1 MWARAVGAF
10 RGISWPRLIR
20 TLRIDRWDQ
29 LESHLFGDSKEKQLA
44 NYADQLLADDIL
56 SDEEQ
61 NKLFEFAR
69 SLGIDLNKYLN
80 QHPATQDRVVIA
92 GVNAGRF
99 PGAAPPYHILV
110 KPDEEVLVEAPASM
124 LKEVADRA
132 WKGGNSGFSFRIVKG
147 VRYRVGQTQGHMQQ
161 VGTKLIVTDA
171 GYLSV
176 TSTRIVF
183 SGKTSTRQIPYA
195 KLVNLTVFAMGV
207 TECIAIAVSKGQDV
221 DTETYAIS
229 RPHLFAA
236 VITAASQPHLPE
248 SSRALPAAPSNV
260 GLISEDGAWQWDGQ
274 AWQPVT
280 GPPPPPPG

>member
-1 MWARAVGAF
+1 M
-10 RGISWPRLIR
+10 
-20 TLRIDRWDQ
+20 
-29 LESHLFGDSKEKQLA
+29 FGDSKEKQLTEHI
-44 NYADQLLADDIL
+44 DQVLADDIL
-56 SDEEQ
+56 SDDDQ
-61 NKLFEFAR
+61 DKLFEFAR
-69 SLGIDLNKYLN
+69 SLGIDLNTYLN

-110 KPDEEVLVEAPASM
+110 KPDEKVLVEAPVSM

-132 WKGGNSGFSFRIVKG
+132 WQGGFSGFSFPITRG
-147 VRYRVGQTQGHMQQ
+147 VRYRVGQTRGHMQQ

-183 SGKTSTRQIPYA
+183 SGKTSTRESPYA
-195 KLVNLTVFAMGV
+195 KLVNLTVFAIGV

-221 DTETYAIS
+221 DTQTYAIS

-236 VITAASQPHLPE
+236 VITAAAQPHLPV
-248 SSRALPAAPSNV
+248 SSGALPATPSNV
-260 GLISEDGAWQWDGQ
+260 GLISQDGAWRWDGQ
-274 AWQPVT
+274 AWQPVA
-280 GPPPPPPG
+280 GLPPPPPGS

>member
-1 MWARAVGAF
+1 
-10 RGISWPRLIR
+10 
-20 TLRIDRWDQ
+20 
-29 LESHLFGDSKEKQLA
+29 LFGDSKEKQLTEHI
-44 NYADQLLADDIL
+44 DQVLADDIL
-56 SDEEQ
+56 SDDDQ
-61 NKLFEFAR
+61 DKLFEFAR
-69 SLGIDLNKYLN
+69 SLGIDLNTYLN

-110 KPDEEVLVEAPASM
+110 KPDEKVLVEAPVSM

-132 WKGGNSGFSFRIVKG
+132 WQGGFSGFSFPITRG
-147 VRYRVGQTQGHMQQ
+147 VRYRVGQTRGHMQQ

-183 SGKTSTRQIPYA
+183 SGKTSTREIPYA
-195 KLVNLTVFAMGV
+195 KLVNLTVFAIGV

-221 DTETYAIS
+221 DTQTYAIS

-236 VITAASQPHLPE
+236 VITAAAQPHLPV
-248 SSRALPAAPSNV
+248 SSGALPATPSNV
-260 GLISEDGAWQWDGQ
+260 GLISQDGAWRWDGQ
-274 AWQPVT
+274 AWQPVA
-280 GPPPPPPG
+280 GLPPPPPGS

>member
-1 MWARAVGAF
+1 
-10 RGISWPRLIR
+10 
-20 TLRIDRWDQ
+20 
-29 LESHLFGDSKEKQLA
+29 LFGDSKEKQLEK
-44 NYADQLLADDIL
+44 YVDQVLADDIL

-61 NKLFEFAR
+61 DKLFEFAR
-69 SLGIDLNKYLN
+69 SLGIDLNRYMN
-80 QHPATQDRVVIA
+80 QHAAMQDRLIIA
-92 GVNAGRF
+92 GINAGRF

-110 KPDEEVLVEAPASM
+110 KPGEEVLVEAPVSM

-132 WKGGNSGFSFRIVKG
+132 WQGGFSGFSFPITRG
-147 VRYRVGQTQGHMQQ
+147 VRYRVGQTRGHMQQ

-171 GYLSV
+171 GVLSV

-183 SGKTSTRQIPYA
+183 SGKTSTREIPYA
-195 KLVNLTVFAMGV
+195 KLVNLTVFAIGV

-221 DTETYAIS
+221 DTQTYAIS

-248 SSRALPAAPSNV
+248 SSGASLAEPSNV
-260 GLISEDGAWQWDGQ
+260 GLISEDGAWRWDGQ
-274 AWQPVT
+274 AWQPLT

>member
-1 MWARAVGAF
+1 M
-10 RGISWPRLIR
+10 
-20 TLRIDRWDQ
+20 
-29 LESHLFGDSKEKQLA
+29 FGDSKEKQLTEHI
-44 NYADQLLADDIL
+44 DQVLADDIL
-56 SDEEQ
+56 SDDDQ
-61 NKLFEFAR
+61 DKLFEFAR
-69 SLGIDLNKYLN
+69 SLGIDLNTYLN

-110 KPDEEVLVEAPASM
+110 KPDEKVLVEAPVSM

-132 WKGGNSGFSFRIVKG
+132 WQGGFSGFSFPITRG
-147 VRYRVGQTQGHMQQ
+147 VRYRVGQTRGHMQQ

-183 SGKTSTRQIPYA
+183 SGKTSTREIPYA
-195 KLVNLTVFAMGV
+195 KLVNLTVFAIGV

-221 DTETYAIS
+221 DTQTYAVS

-236 VITAASQPHLPE
+236 VITAAAQPHLPV
-248 SSRALPAAPSNV
+248 SSGALPATPSNV
-260 GLISEDGAWQWDGQ
+260 GLISQDGAWRWDGQ
-274 AWQPVT
+274 AWQPVA
-280 GPPPPPPG
+280 GLPPPPPGS